1 VISSLNQPEFR
12 LFVQVA
18 DEWVG
23 KSSLL
28 DFFIVALFV
37 GV

>member
-1 VISSLNQPEFR
+1 MVSSLNQPEFQ

-28 DFFIVALFV
+28 DFFPFSV
-37 GV
+37 